1 MADFTLTHKAIDDAH
16 QRLESHILRTP
27 TIPVTHGF
35 FAERFPDSKIF
46 LKHELF
52 QKSGTFKFRGVL
64 NNLLSMSEKPSR
76 VTAMS
81 AGNHAIAVAVAAKQ
95 LGIDAKIVMQASANP
110 ARIAATKAAGAE
122 VIIAKDGPTG
132 FSMAHEIAEKE
143 GRVFVHPFDGMR
155 VAEATAGVAA
165 EMIADAGGL
174 DLIIVAVGGG
184 GLAGGVSAGAKLID
198 ANINV
203 FGVEPEGAAAMA
215 LSFETGKASTLD
227 EIETIADSLA
237 PPMTTDT
244 TYALC
249 NQNINRLTTVSDDQM
264 VAAAYLLFRDH
275 KLAVEPGGAAST
287 AAALSKFNSEI
298 EGKRVGVILC
308 GSNIDPQSFCELLA
322 RGEGAFND
330 GLLN

>member
-1 MADFTLTHKAIDDAH
+1 MAEIILSPDAIRISG
-16 QRLESHILRTP
+16 QRLAPHIVRTP
-27 TIPVTHGF
+27 TVKVAHGF
-35 FAERFPDSKIF
+35 FHERFPESEIF

-64 NNLLSMSEKPSR
+64 NNLLSLEEKPAR

-132 FSMAHEIAEKE
+132 FAMAHEIADKE
-143 GRVFVHPFDGMR
+143 DRVFVHPFDGMR

-165 EMIADAGGL
+165 ELIEDAGGL
-174 DLIIVAVGGG
+174 DAIVVAIGGG
-184 GLAGGVSAGAKLID
+184 GLAGGLSAGAKLID
-198 ANINV
+198 QNIKI

-215 LSFETGKASTLD
+215 LSFKNGEASTL
-227 EIETIADSLA
+227 EQIETIADSLA
-237 PPMTTDT
+237 PPMTTET
-244 TYALC
+244 TFGLC
-249 NQNINRLTTVSDDQM
+249 SKNIDKLGAISDDEM
-264 VAAAYLLFRDH
+264 AAAAYLLFRDH

-287 AAALSKFNSEI
+287 AAALTRFNDEI
-298 EGKRVGVILC
+298 AGKRVGVILC
-308 GSNIDPQSFCELLA
+308 GSNIDPLTFCELLK
-322 RGEGAFND
+322 RGEDAFAA
-330 GLLN
+330 GKLN